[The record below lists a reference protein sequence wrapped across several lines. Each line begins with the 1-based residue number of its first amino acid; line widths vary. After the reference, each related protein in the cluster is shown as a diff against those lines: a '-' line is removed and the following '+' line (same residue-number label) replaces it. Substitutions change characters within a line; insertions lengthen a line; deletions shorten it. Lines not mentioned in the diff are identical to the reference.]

1 VIAFVTS
8 LPHPD
13 VCHSYRKRSVMFLD
27 TLDSVLNQSET
38 DLRVVIVANEPP
50 ECALPDDPRIE
61 VVRVGFPPATTLGRP
76 SDVGIEADKGAK
88 LGVGTSVAM
97 RYRPTHLMFVDSD
110 DFIHRDIA
118 ALAAAHPEK
127 SGWFADSGY
136 LHQRGSRSVRLLHEG
151 FHLRN
156 GSTHV
161 MRADILAVPDD
172 IDPAAHREEVFERI
186 GRGVVSSTMG
196 RHRPIV
202 GYFETLGAPLS
213 PFPFSAAVWEIGTGE
228 NSSGSLAG
236 TGRRV
241 ALTDAIARDFAI
253 HVPSRSTATLQ
264 AVKVAGARVTLRVK
278 RATSS
283 LGGRRR

>member
-1 VIAFVTS
+1 
-8 LPHPD
+8 
-13 VCHSYRKRSVMFLD
+13 MFLD
-27 TLDSVLNQSET
+27 TLGSVLNQRET

-50 ECALPDDPRIE
+50 DCMLPADPRIE
-61 VVRVGFPPATTLGRP
+61 VVQVGFPPATTLGRP

-97 RYRPTHLMFVDSD
+97 RYQPTHLMFVDSD

-118 ALAAAHPEK
+118 TLAAAHPEQA
-127 SGWFADSGY
+127 GWFADSGY
-136 LHQRGSRSVRLLHEG
+136 LHQRGSRSVRLLREG

-172 IDPAAHREEVFERI
+172 IDPGVEREEVFERI

-202 GYFETLGAPLS
+202 GFFETLGTPLA
-213 PFPFSAAVWEIGTGE
+213 PFPFPAAVWEIGTGE

-236 TGRRV
+236 TGARV
-241 ALTDAIARDFAI
+241 ALTPAIARDFAI
-253 HVPSRSTATLQ
+253 PVPSRTTAAAQ
-264 AVKVAGARVTLRVK
+264 AVKVAGARVTRRVK
-278 RATSS
+278 RATA
-283 LGGRRR
+283 GGRNR